1 LNNAGG
7 NFPTKEAAIQAL
19 KEGDKNR

>member
-19 KEGDKNR
+19 KEGDQNR